1 MMIWMA
7 RLLQLIIWMD
17 RPLANNHPDGLVSCK
32 WSYGSTDFLQMI
44 TWRDRPLANDHLEGP
59 ASRKW
64 SSGRTGLMQMNIW
77 RDRPLANGHLNGPV
91 SSKWSSG
98 STRFFSIYLCFLQ
111 QNTYFPPTHN
121 IFSFKKFLIQIFQ
134 TSISRTFH
142 VDIKANPQQ
151 LLQQLQKL
159 RVMLLNMHITKHS
172 KWHTAGIIRV
182 WALHKRHQ
190 DLMSNNIKTPWWLR
204 SSHIT
209 EADNFLPKPNASR
222 TTSRPTTVQRSKK
235 KISRMVPLMKV
246 IFIKEQQS

>member
-1 MMIWMA
+1 MTPPAPHHTVVVVVAVVIA
-7 RLLQLIIWMD
+7 TDHLD
-17 RPLANNHPDGLVSCK
+17 RPA
-32 WSYGSTDFLQMI
+32 
-44 TWRDRPLANDHLEGP
+44 
-59 ASRKW
+59 
-64 SSGRTGLMQMNIW
+64 
-77 RDRPLANGHLNGPV
+77 